1 MCLRAPPGVPADPA
15 AGSLK
20 EVFPLRFPK
29 KQLKKLGILF
39 LNFVLLYGLL
49 RLIITLAERT
59 GQLWIY
65 YAGTILYGAAV
76 VVLFV
81 WFFVLNGFTL
91 NRVEFLPEDLPDRW
105 SEDRKADFLA
115 KLPENRERAKR
126 LMYVLLPLIVTLLI
140 SYIELSFFK

>member
-1 MCLRAPPGVPADPA
+1 M
-15 AGSLK
+15 
-20 EVFPLRFPK
+20 RFPK

-59 GQLWIY
+59 GHLWIY

-76 VVLFV
+76 VALFV
-81 WFFVLNGFTL
+81 AFFILNGFTL
-91 NRVEFLPEDLPDRW
+91 NRVEFLPEDLPAKW
-105 SEDRKADFLA
+105 SEERKADFLA
-115 KLPENRERAKR
+115 RLPENRERAKR
-126 LMYVLLPLIVTLLI
+126 LLFVLLPLVVTLLI